1 MDRVFVYPG
10 EIPRSSDILQLQRWI
25 MEAHGWLIAGAI
37 GRNTAFTGLQC
48 VPTSPASMSVVVN
61 PGAIFSLEEIDTTAF
76 GSLPANTNPL
86 MKSGLST
93 SPTTFTLTA
102 PSTSGYSVNYLIQV
116 QFQESDGNPT
126 VLPYYNAANPA
137 QPFSGPG
144 NNGQSQNTARL
155 EIAALQL
162 VTGVAAP
169 TGSQVTPAVESGWYG
184 LWVITVNN
192 GQISITAADIS
203 LYPGAPMSGAP
214 FASLA
219 GNPNQQFAT
228 APTTA
233 NNQAPPLSQI
243 QAQFAPINGNGSN
256 TFAVAPASASA
267 PQNAPQF
274 GQMFD
279 LQSPS
284 ASGSITLSALRTIV
298 IPTATAAITLTMEP
312 GTTVGQWCEIV
323 GTSYGVT
330 VQSNVS
336 SGSPLFTL
344 PDGTDVYSFV
354 LSTYGASLV
363 LIWDGVNWRVQTI
376 GQTVVAEA
384 TATNQAPPLWQIQAD
399 FAALNGNANETF
411 AVAATNASNQ
421 APPLSQIQ
429 AQFAAIGN
437 VVNSFNGRQGA
448 VSLTSG
454 DVTSA
459 LTYIPANLSGNPNQ
473 NFAANAFLAYGLFYS
488 PNNSGIVCDPGYTA
502 SVNYAGNAYVP
513 HVCSPAANTGEAVTL
528 GQFTSSRNSGGPV
541 IIERPDGLIFQFGTG
556 TVTASGT
563 GNFSNTINLPEAF
576 PNAGLFA
583 IGNWGG
589 TNPPGGGSAFPF
601 TTPSTTQ
608 VTLGIY
614 APGAGTFTIAYL
626 AVGY

>member
-10 EIPRSSDILQLQRWI
+10 EIPRSSDILQLQRWM

-37 GRNTAFTGLQC
+37 GQNTVFTGLQC
-48 VPTSPASMSVVVN
+48 VPTSPASMSVVVD

-76 GSLPANTNPL
+76 GSLPANANPL

-126 VLPYYNAANPA
+126 VLPYYNAANPS
-137 QPFSGPG
+137 QPFSGTG

-192 GQISITAADIS
+192 GQTSITAADIS

-284 ASGSITLSALRTIV
+284 ASVSITLSALRTVV
-298 IPTATAAITLTMEP
+298 IPTATAAITLSMQP
-312 GTTVGQWCEIV
+312 GTIVGQWCEIV
-323 GTSYGVT
+323 GTSYCVT

-336 SGSPLFTL
+336 SGSPYFAMPDGSVPYSFTL
-344 PDGTDVYSFV
+344 S
-354 LSTYGASLV
+354 SAGASLV
-363 LIWDGVNWRVQTI
+363 LIWDGTNWRVSTG
-376 GQTVVAEA
+376 GQVVIANA
-384 TATNQAPPLWQIQAD
+384 VSGNQAVSLGQAQ
-399 FAALNGNANETF
+399 ANF
-411 AVAATNASNQ
+411 AATNGSNSEQFNVAAATAAS
-421 APPLSQIQ
+421 
-429 AQFAAIGN
+429 
-437 VVNSFNGRQGA
+437 
-448 VSLTSG
+448 
-454 DVTSA
+454 
-459 LTYIPANLSGNPNQ
+459 
-473 NFAANAFLAYGLFYS
+473 
-488 PNNSGIVCDPGYTA
+488 
-502 SVNYAGNAYVP
+502 
-513 HVCSPAANTGEAVTL
+513 EAVNL
-528 GQFTSSRNSGGPV
+528 GQFTSSLSSLGWIELPNG
-541 IIERPDGLIFQFGTG
+541 IILQWGTG
-556 TVTASGT
+556 TVTAGGP
-563 GNFSNTINLPEAF
+563 GNASSTVTLPEAF
-576 PNAGLFA
+576 PTTAVFA

-589 TNPPGGGSAFPF
+589 SNPPGGGSAFPF
-601 TTPSTTQ
+601 TALPDTSQ
-608 VTLGIY
+608 VSLGIY
-614 APGAGTFTIAYL
+614 APGAGTFVVAYL
-626 AVGY
+626 VIGR

>member
-37 GRNTAFTGLQC
+37 GQNTVLTGLQC

-137 QPFSGPG
+137 QPFSGHG
-144 NNGQSQNTARL
+144 NNGQAQNTARL

-192 GQISITAADIS
+192 GKTSITAADIS
-203 LYPGAPMSGAP
+203 LYPGAPVSGAP

-233 NNQAPPLSQI
+233 SNQAPPLSQI

-274 GQMFD
+274 GQMFN
-279 LQSPS
+279 LKTPS

-298 IPTATAAITLTMEP
+298 MPTATAAITLTMEP

-323 GTSYGVT
+323 GTPYGVT

-344 PDGTDVYSFV
+344 PDGTNVYSFP
-354 LSTYGASLV
+354 LSSYGASLI
-363 LIWDGVNWRVQTI
+363 LIWDGLNWRVQTV
-376 GQTVVAEA
+376 GQTVVG
-384 TATNQAPPLWQIQAD
+384 TAQAGNQAVPLAQVQAD
-399 FAALNGNANETF
+399 FAALNGNANENF
-411 AVAATNASNQ
+411 SA
-421 APPLSQIQ
+421 
-429 AQFAAIGN
+429 
-437 VVNSFNGRQGA
+437 NSFY
-448 VSLTSG
+448 S
-454 DVTSA
+454 
-459 LTYIPANLSGNPNQ
+459 
-473 NFAANAFLAYGLFYS
+473 YGLFYE
-488 PNNSGIVCDPGYTA
+488 PNNSGIVCNSGATG

-513 HVCSPAANTGEAVTL
+513 HGCAPALNTSEAVTL
-528 GQFTSSRNSGGPV
+528 GQFTSSRYSGGPV

-601 TTPSTTQ
+601 TTPTTTQ
-608 VTLGIY
+608 VTLGMY
-614 APGAGTFTIAYL
+614 APGSGTFTIAYL